1 MTPIF
6 LNFLNIIAGLLI
18 SAGVAMEY
26 GPGWALVTAGIYL
39 AYNVITTSK
48 VLNVRPDE
56 ES

>member
-1 MTPIF
+1 
-6 LNFLNIIAGLLI
+6 
-18 SAGVAMEY
+18 VAMEY